1 MINTRSWFLLR
12 AFLRAAIKPST
23 LGTMMDTIP
32 DQKESTKD
40 EGTGIVSEGEDTN
53 PRELTFEEGAQ
64 TAYY

>member
-1 MINTRSWFLLR
+1 
-12 AFLRAAIKPST
+12 
-23 LGTMMDTIP
+23 MMDTIP